1 MTILSFLLLAIL
13 FMTWFIYFSGL
24 NPQMV
29 TIFYYPGESITS
41 SLAIIAVGCIL
52 VGVLIGFVL
61 YLVSALRQMVKN
73 WKADREERRNREVI
87 SIYREGVSRL
97 LSGDMKKARLHL
109 QRALD
114 RDPARIETY
123 LALANVQVQENELE
137 AAVALLGRARNVDPR
152 SLEVLFKLASVYES
166 LQRWDEAAQTYR
178 EILGKA
184 ENNRKA
190 LRALRDLRMRAGEW
204 KESFELQKKILK
216 VSEGTTRQQE
226 EERQMLALRYEV
238 ACLGLS
244 ADEKELEGAKV
255 ALREIVED
263 APDFL
268 PGHVSLGDALRRLG
282 APLEASSVWEEGYR
296 RLGRGIFLERL
307 EALFLDEGDPATL
320 LGFYRDIVREKS
332 NDLMLRFFYG
342 KLCLRLEMIEE
353 GLEQLQIVESAGVDS
368 QQIHLLLAEAHSRR
382 GRYDIAIAQYKKA
395 LGVTSR
401 LAIGYACDL
410 CEEETPE
417 WQSRCPACGEWGS
430 LSVVGRKSLYGAMKE
445 MIHLR
450 EIHHGEREAWGS
462 V

>member
-1 MTILSFLLLAIL
+1 MTIMSFLLLAIL

-41 SLAIIAVGCIL
+41 SLAVIAVGC
-52 VGVLIGFVL
+52 VLIGVFIGFLL
-61 YLVSALRQMVKN
+61 YLLSALRQMVKN
-73 WKADREERRNREVI
+73 WKADRQERRNREVVA
-87 SIYREGVSRL
+87 IYREGVSRL

-114 RDPARIETY
+114 RDPSRIETY
-123 LALANVQVQENELE
+123 LAMANVHVQDNQFEE
-137 AAVALLGRARNVDPR
+137 AVALLGRARNIDPR
-152 SLEVLFKLASVYES
+152 SLEVLFKLATVFES
-166 LQRWDEAAQTYR
+166 LQRWDDAAQTYR

-190 LRALRDLRMRAGEW
+190 LRALRDIRMRAGEW

-216 VSEGTTRQQE
+216 LAEGTNRLQE
-226 EERQMLALRYEV
+226 EERRMLSLRYEV

-244 ADEKELEGAKV
+244 GDEKELKGAKS
-255 ALREIVED
+255 ALQEIVKN

-268 PGHVSLGDALRRLG
+268 PGYVSLGDVLRRLG

-296 RLGRGIFLERL
+296 ALGRGVFLERL

-320 LGFYRDIVREKS
+320 LSFYRDFVREKS
-332 NDLMLRFFYG
+332 SDLMLRFFYG

-353 GLEQLQIVESAGVDS
+353 GLEQLQMVESSGVDS

-382 GRYDIAIAQYKKA
+382 GRLDTAIAQYKKA

-401 LAIGYACDL
+401 LSIGYLCDL
-410 CEEETPE
+410 CGEESHD

-430 LSVVGRKSLYGAMKE
+430 LSIVGRQSLRGAMATT
-445 MIHLR
+445 IHLR
-450 EIHHGEREAWGS
+450 EIHHGEREAWGKL
-462 V
+462 